1 MQDKTKNQFRKIKI
15 TKNRIKKTPKII
27 LSLLIIKVLVFTSY
41 CSEKRKSVQK
51 KNHNATIHEH
61 YHEHEKEHNH
71 EHNGKTREKIE
82 QQKKKEEKEKK
93 KIFYCPMHPNYTS
106 DKPGKC
112 PICGM
117 DLIEKKESEK
127 NEEEKTSPEK
137 SIFISPQKLQLIGVS
152 FTRVLKEEV
161 EKEIRIYGYISYDE
175 RKIVS
180 ITPRFS
186 GWIEKLYANFE
197 GKEVR
202 KGEPLAK
209 IYSPEILSSFQDYLI
224 LKKQHEKSGDEKVKE
239 TLSELLKSAKKKILL
254 YDLPQV
260 EIERLLKEPSP
271 YIIIRSP
278 SNGVVIEKKVFE
290 GSYFQAGSEMFKIAD
305 LSQLWFIGEVYEK
318 DIRDIKE
325 NEKINILITSVGK
338 TYSGKIEFI
347 YPHVEKE
354 VRTIK
359 IRVSL
364 RNDDGKLK
372 PYLYSYAYIKIPLGK
387 QLTIPESSVIISGEK
402 TYVFIKGEKEG
413 ELIPKEIK
421 LGQKLKEKYIVESG
435 LNEGDEVVSSGVF
448 LIDSE
453 SKLKYAL
460 ESFGGMHEHG
470 KTHEN
475 SENQKDAKNK
485 TQNKN
490 LNEQEKGGHTHGKQ
504 NH

>member
-15 TKNRIKKTPKII
+15 TKNRIKKTLKTI
-27 LSLLIIKVLVFTSY
+27 LLLLIIKVLAFTSY
-41 CSEKRKSVQK
+41 CSEKRKSIRE
-51 KNHNATIHEH
+51 KNQNSTIHEH

-71 EHNGKTREKIE
+71 EHNSKTHEKIE
-82 QQKKKEEKEKK
+82 EQKQEEEKEKK
-93 KIFYCPMHPNYTS
+93 KIYYCPMHPHYTS

-117 DLIEKKESEK
+117 DLIEKKEPEKK
-127 NEEEKTSPEK
+127 NEERKNSPEK

-152 FTRVLKEEV
+152 FTKVLKEEI
-161 EKEIRIYGYISYDE
+161 EKEIRTYGYISYDE

-180 ITPRFS
+180 ISPRFS

-197 GKEVR
+197 GKEVS
-202 KGEPLAK
+202 KGEPLAE
-209 IYSPEILSSFQDYLI
+209 IYSPEILSAFQDYLI
-224 LKKQHEKSGDEKVKE
+224 LKKQHEKAGNEKVKE
-239 TLSELLKSAKKKILL
+239 TLSELLESAKKKILL
-254 YDLPQV
+254 YDLPQA

-305 LSQLWFIGEVYEK
+305 ISHLWFIGEIYEK
-318 DIRDIKE
+318 DLSNIREK
-325 NEKINILITSVGK
+325 EKINIFIESVGK

-347 YPHVEKE
+347 YPYVEKE
-354 VRTIK
+354 IRTIK

-387 QLTIPESSVIISGEK
+387 RLTIPESSVIISGEK
-402 TYVFIKGEKEG
+402 TYVFLKGEKEG

-421 LGQKLKEKYIVESG
+421 LREKLKGKYIVESG
-435 LNEGDEVVSSGVF
+435 LNEGDEVVSSAVF
-448 LIDSE
+448 LVDSE

-490 LNEQEKGGHTHGKQ
+490 LNEQEEGGHTHGR
-504 NH
+504 